1 MESKSYTEV
10 FMGPELAS
18 LEALPGHSLL
28 AQAAP
33 KRNGQKSSELMG
45 PTSKM

>member
-10 FMGPELAS
+10 FMGPELTF
-18 LEALPGHSLL
+18 LEALPGHSVL

-33 KRNGQKSSELMG
+33 RRNGQKNSEVMG
-45 PTSKM
+45 LTK